1 MRAAGRKGPRRALHG
16 QAALPRVPQ
25 EDLAAERAADEEV
38 GVEGRRE
45 HGHDVVGGREHH
57 LGAVAH
63 MQVPNGDEAVVVVF
77 VSEDA
82 LAVVRGDDEL
92 GVVRRPV
99 DVRDGARGEQGIV
112 EECAHE
118 VHRWALGCV
127 GRDVCVVGQ
136 DVVRFVEHALHDHG
150 LGVHKVDKVG
160 LHGLPCARLDGD
172 GRGGGGDGG
181 LGGDGRRGDRL
192 VERVG
197 LDLLGVEESLGY
209 RGYLV
214 REPLMRRQARQRV

>member
-63 MQVPNGDEAVVVVF
+63 MQVPDGDEAVVVVF

-92 GVVRRPV
+92 RVVRRPV

-136 DVVRFVEHALHDHG
+136 DVVRLVEHALHDHG

-172 GRGGGGDGG
+172 GRGGGDGG

-209 RGYLV
+209 RGISCG
-214 REPLMRRQARQRV
+214 RR